1 MERTTRTHT
10 GKTPIPGM
18 ASAIKPGKI
27 AHRRPRIRNKSN
39 AVPRSIN
46 HCIGGASTNQ
56 KEKKSE
62 TAAIRKA
69 TACRLREGRRT
80 GASTSVGVKITG
92 GSVGVVMTSLA
103 VLKPSSNYPVMGANR
118 KP

>member
-27 AHRRPRIRNKSN
+27 AHRRPRIRNRSN

-46 HCIGGASTNQ
+46 HCIGGASAIQ
-56 KEKKSE
+56 KDRKSD

-69 TACRLREGRRT
+69 IACRLREGRRT
-80 GASTSVGVKITG
+80 GAITSVGVKITG
-92 GSVGVVMTSLA
+92 
-103 VLKPSSNYPVMGANR
+103 
-118 KP
+118 